1 MTIVKH
7 ELRLGR
13 KAWII
18 WSASVSFLLV
28 VCIFLFPEMKGE
40 MDNISTMFSD
50 MGSFTAAFGM
60 AICKEIFNQSNYGI
74 LDLCSDMN
82 VLRQV
87 VKGSF
92 IKSGLKC
99 LALLILQQMPIVL
112 NLLLN
117 SLNLSV

>member
-18 WSASVSFLLV
+18 WSASVSFLLI

-50 MGSFTAAFGM
+50 MGQAV
-60 AICKEIFNQSNYGI
+60 Y
-74 LDLCSDMN
+74 
-82 VLRQV
+82 V
-87 VKGSF
+87 V
-92 IKSGLKC
+92 
-99 LALLILQQMPIVL
+99 
-112 NLLLN
+112 
-117 SLNLSV
+117 